1 MRPRTKTAM
10 NWPARR
16 IVFACAFA
24 AAIAQ
29 ADAQSS
35 TAGQSVTGSPKAD
48 LTISI
53 ADVLPGG
60 IVRLGVYDRARYPD
74 DDSTPVAFANVPA
87 VEGETTVTLH
97 NIAPGTYAIEAY
109 QDVNSNNKM
118 DTSWL
123 GLPEEPF
130 GFSRDA
136 VPFLSKPSFDDVDFT
151 LVAGQNTQT
160 LHLQSL
166 TKPSPADRA
175 RDTVRAQQR

>member
-1 MRPRTKTAM
+1 M
-10 NWPARR
+10 NRSVRGIA
-16 IVFACAFA
+16 FACALA
-24 AAIAQ
+24 ASIAQ
-29 ADAQSS
+29 ADA
-35 TAGQSVTGSPKAD
+35 QSVTGSPKAD

-53 ADVLPGG
+53 EDVLPGG

-74 DDSTPVAFANVPA
+74 DNSTPVAFANVPA

-97 NIAPGTYAIEAY
+97 NITPGTYAIEAY

-136 VPFLSKPSFDDVDFT
+136 VPFLSKPSFDDVSFT
-151 LVAGQNTQT
+151 LVAGGNTQA

-166 TKPSPADRA
+166 AKPSPADRA
-175 RDTVRAQQR
+175 RDTVRARQR

>member
-1 MRPRTKTAM
+1 MRPRTKTAI

-16 IVFACAFA
+16 IIFACAFA
-24 AAIAQ
+24 ASITQ
-29 ADAQSS
+29 AGAQSV
-35 TAGQSVTGSPKAD
+35 AGGPKAD

-53 ADVLPGG
+53 EDVLPGG

-74 DDSTPVAFANVPA
+74 DNSTPVAAANVPA

-109 QDVNSNNKM
+109 QDVNSNNQM

-136 VPFLSKPSFDDVDFT
+136 VPFLSKPAFDDVKFN
-151 LVAGQNTQT
+151 LVAGTNTQA
-160 LHLQSL
+160 LHVQSL
-166 TKPSPADRA
+166 AKPSPADRA
-175 RDTVRAQQR
+175 RDTVRARQR